1 MKPTLRAKKMVGAEM
16 LCRPSL
22 PISPPVPKLLPIF
35 TTCNYTILLTLLF
48 SFCSVVAQHYDTSV
62 NIEYVIRGNSAILK
76 CQVPSF
82 VADFVDI
89 ISWHTDSDETFTP
102 SLHDHGL

>member
-1 MKPTLRAKKMVGAEM
+1 
-16 LCRPSL
+16 
-22 PISPPVPKLLPIF
+22 
-35 TTCNYTILLTLLF
+35 
-48 SFCSVVAQHYDTSV
+48 VAQHYETSV
-62 NIEYVIRGNSAILK
+62 NVEYVIRGNSAIIK

-102 SLHDHGL
+102 DLNGWCWKIRDPWSPTFTILPAISKNPTNFVSCV